1 MWCIKTNKLQSKFS
15 IPYKSV
21 FRAERL
27 QSLLEYECQ
36 KILILAIDPIQ
47 FQLTDSWD
55 VKSVEA
61 ANVLIHA
68 DVKLQ
73 QILAILAMKTVLIFL
88 RMGNRLLALVE
99 EKRITAANATLYKYN
114 QQQLLIPSSETNVSS
129 SEPQLFI
136 LSDKM
141 PPLKWVGVQ
150 QQKIPGLVDHKSNY

>member
-1 MWCIKTNKLQSKFS
+1 MDWDFS
-15 IPYKSV
+15 Q
-21 FRAERL
+21 AERL

-129 SEPQLFI
+129 SEPVKLEPQLFI